1 MKDKE
6 VIFFDLDGVVFNV
19 FRRNY
24 QVYKEIL
31 KKYGKSPLAFK
42 EYIDLKRKKISFQE
56 ILKKKRADD
65 ILEQFE
71 KEWNNLIEKPHY
83 LKLDRITQKKKEVL
97 LALKRTYPLI
107 LITLRKNKKALYE
120 QLKKKKIDKIFDK
133 VLVASGRSK
142 YPKWKIKSKLLKKYG
157 KFSKNS
163 IIVGDTETDILM
175 GKHLVIKTIAVSSG
189 MRNRKFLKKYKP
201 DILIKDFSE
210 IKNIINQ

>member
-120 QLKKKKIDKIFDK
+120 QLKKKKIAKIFDK

-142 YPKWKIKSKLLKKYG
+142 NPKWKIKSKLLKKYG